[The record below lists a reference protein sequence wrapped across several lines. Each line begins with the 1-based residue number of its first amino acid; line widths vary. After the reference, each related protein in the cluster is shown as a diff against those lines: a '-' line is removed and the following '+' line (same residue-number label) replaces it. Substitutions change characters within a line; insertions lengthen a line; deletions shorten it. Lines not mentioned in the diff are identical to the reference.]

1 LRRLRS
7 LHGRARGGDRGAVL
21 IEFALVAP
29 LLLLLMVGMF
39 EYGNAW
45 RQVGRVERAAQQGA
59 RTASSMANHRFADYE
74 ALRAIDTATRDLSGL
89 TVERVIIFN
98 ATDDDGE
105 VTNPACFTGSVSGQC
120 NTYTGAQVRTTSP
133 SGFSGGSSSA
143 PTCAGSLDAAW
154 CPLGRS
160 RTQSTISRVGVHIT
174 LTYESVTNLMPVTVT
189 IERTAVYQVDPCQ
202 QGETTC

>member
-1 LRRLRS
+1 LRRIQS
-7 LHGRARGGDRGAVL
+7 LHRRARGGDRGAVL
-21 IEFALVAP
+21 VEFALIAP
-29 LLLLLMVGMF
+29 VLVLLMLGMF

-74 ALRAIDTATRDLSGL
+74 ALRAIDTATRDLNGL

-105 VTNPACFTGSVSGQC
+105 IPNAACLTGSVSGVC

-133 SGFSGGSSSA
+133 AGFSGGSSSA
-143 PTCAGSLDAAW
+143 PTCSGSLDAAW

-160 RTQSTISRVGVHIT
+160 RDQSSIVRVGVHLT
-174 LTYESVTNLMPVTVT
+174 LTYESVTELLPTTVT
-189 IERTAVYQVDPCQ
+189 IERTAVYQIDPCQ